1 MEVLALRVQSIIILC
16 PLSYAWNKNYWVWT
30 KEQSHYGGIRNLFH
44 RFHLPWL
51 WDLVS
56 HSLWAY
62 FCRIWG
68 WACGEHQAAESEH
81 TKWRRANMKQNPQSW
96 GKALCSKVEG
106 MSILQLQPCQQS
118 GEQTDILVSGDSLV
132 LRPGFQNGSLM
143 GSRDA
148 PDWSKTEKKGQ
159 WVGCWGPVGATTAYS
174 STVCSKRKHCCL
186 PHSCSP
192 RLMDIFLCGLL
203 GPGTIVI
210 QTQKEKPSVQL
221 S

>member
-1 MEVLALRVQSIIILC
+1 
-16 PLSYAWNKNYWVWT
+16 
-30 KEQSHYGGIRNLFH
+30 
-44 RFHLPWL
+44 
-51 WDLVS
+51 
-56 HSLWAY
+56 
-62 FCRIWG
+62 
-68 WACGEHQAAESEH
+68 
-81 TKWRRANMKQNPQSW
+81 
-96 GKALCSKVEG
+96 

-118 GEQTDILVSGDSLV
+118 GEQTAILVSGDSLV

-221 S
+221 SWHNSKLYPWFINMDSFLIRVHLHTFIFYAYKLQLP